1 MYDLL
6 NLHYSFDIFV
16 KVVLKISCN
25 FGPYFCYLNK
35 LVWIDIQKNKLG
47 EKFFKWIEN
56 DSDDFVWGERNAY
69 PLGDTIN
76 ENYRI

>member
-1 MYDLL
+1 M
-6 NLHYSFDIFV
+6 
-16 KVVLKISCN
+16 
-25 FGPYFCYLNK
+25 NK

-47 EKFFKWIEN
+47 KKFFKWIEN